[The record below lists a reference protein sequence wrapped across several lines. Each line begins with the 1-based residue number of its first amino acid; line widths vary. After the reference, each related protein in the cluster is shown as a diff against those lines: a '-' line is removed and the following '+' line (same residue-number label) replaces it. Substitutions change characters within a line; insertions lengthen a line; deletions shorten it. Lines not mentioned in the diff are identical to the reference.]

1 MEILHII
8 SLNEGEGVDV
18 MCNVMTY
25 KTNSDIKE
33 VKQFTTYQLTL
44 INACLQGHYQGFV
57 TGATEVI
64 YSDSGRLP
72 SDALQQITA

>member
-1 MEILHII
+1 M
-8 SLNEGEGVDV
+8 
-18 MCNVMTY
+18 
-25 KTNSDIKE
+25 
-33 VKQFTTYQLTL
+33 VKQLANL
-44 INACLQGHYQGFV
+44 LAPIDECLFRDAQMHSKQGHYQGFV